1 MTKYIAMIVVN
12 LVRPKTAA
20 KQELLFNK
28 LASGLRGQF
37 VEQKLML
44 SSSFRRD
51 QIYKDERYDF
61 GHTLLCYLS
70 RTFMFNKS
78 TSVYTTVVCLS
89 YKGKSFIG
97 LTPRL

>member
-12 LVRPKTAA
+12 LVTPKATA

-51 QIYKDERYDF
+51 QIYKYERYDF
-61 GHTLLCYLS
+61 GHTVLCYLS
-70 RTFMFNKS
+70 QTWMFNKL
-78 TSVYTTVVCLS
+78 TSVYTTVFCLS
-89 YKGKSFIG
+89 YKGKKF
-97 LTPRL
+97 

>member
-1 MTKYIAMIVVN
+1 MTKYIAMIAVN
-12 LVRPKTAA
+12 FVTPKATA

-51 QIYKDERYDF
+51 QIYKDERYNF

-70 RTFMFNKS
+70 RTWMFYKP
-78 TSVYTTVVCLS
+78 TSVYTEVVYLS
-89 YKGKSFIG
+89 REY
-97 LTPRL
+97 